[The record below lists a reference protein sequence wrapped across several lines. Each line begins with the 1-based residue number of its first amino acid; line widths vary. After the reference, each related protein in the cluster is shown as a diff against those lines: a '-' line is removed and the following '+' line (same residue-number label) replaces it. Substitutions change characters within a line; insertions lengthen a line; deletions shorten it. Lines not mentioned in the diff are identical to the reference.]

1 MLQKENM
8 SEIKF
13 QSKWFERCLKDFLNI
28 KNRAVTDKDIQE
40 IKYLFVTTTHG

>member
-13 QSKWFERCLKDFLNI
+13 QSKWFERCLKDFLNKI
-28 KNRAVTDKDIQE
+28 GRAHV
-40 IKYLFVTTTHG
+40 